1 MTKKRE
7 HEIVE
12 EFNKFIKVW
21 CKDSYPHL
29 IDTDENDGEAFRI
42 KLRDIVDR
50 EEKGKRGLIADNS
63 NSVSS
68 PTKKVGITPKSG
80 REKGLSFLTPSV
92 PVSLLERIDDMINL
106 LFEDITKMSR
116 DEYIK
121 SPKTSERLAL
131 IQVKSVVVDVLKAFQ
146 KEFKDYVRDELLLDN
161 SLLKEFNPTIHVVE
175 GTLFQDFDEFVKRFF
190 GDKK

>member
-1 MTKKRE
+1 MKNVKN
-7 HEIVE
+7 V
-12 EFNKFIKVW
+12 KF
-21 CKDSYPHL
+21 
-29 IDTDENDGEAFRI
+29 
-42 KLRDIVDR
+42 
-50 EEKGKRGLIADNS
+50 
-63 NSVSS
+63 
-68 PTKKVGITPKSG
+68 
-80 REKGLSFLTPSV
+80 
-92 PVSLLERIDDMINL
+92 VSLLERIDDMINL